1 MKIYEYMNIFIYN
14 EWNIWKIIW
23 MIDEIYEKII
33 YMKKYMKYM
42 KKSEVIKSL

>member
-1 MKIYEYMNIFIYN
+1 
-14 EWNIWKIIW
+14 

-42 KKSEVIKSL
+42 KKSEVIKSLYFSYTGNYRLYQG